1 RLRVEHGL
9 PARPLPPQRCL
20 HRLPRAGRAHP
31 RLRPQPRA
39 TPLDQAGRPRTAQVA
54 LQRRH
59 GRLTQPD
66 LVTVLPTTPGPRPD
80 PHPGPGRP
88 GPQTRPRGL
97 RPDQASNPV
106 PAPAC
111 WLRGN
116 IESPTRA
123 GGGGASHPCAFATM
137 PHHPVIPGAARD
149 PPAACPSSHH
159 GMHWRDSI
167 STRPTHAEHRHAK
180 PSAGTRA
187 MPVAGPAAQPADA
200 DAIAAAPPPTGGP
213 LPALRVPAQPFA
225 KSEYARFDEPWAMA
239 FLPDGRLLVTE
250 KAGRLRLFDPAS
262 RQL

>member
-1 RLRVEHGL
+1 GRPGRSGAALPGGGRHRPADRLRVEHGL

-54 LQRRH
+54 LQCRH

-66 LVTVLPTTPGPRPD
+66 LATVLPTTPGPRPD

-106 PAPAC
+106 STPAC

-116 IESPTRA
+116 IESSTRA
-123 GGGGASHPCAFATM
+123 FVAAPARASAASISPVSTRFQSLIRLHPRRSVAKKVLLPTEETRD
-137 PHHPVIPGAARD
+137 PRPGARG
-149 PPAACPSSHH
+149 P
-159 GMHWRDSI
+159 
-167 STRPTHAEHRHAK
+167 RPEA
-180 PSAGTRA
+180 
-187 MPVAGPAAQPADA
+187 
-200 DAIAAAPPPTGGP
+200 
-213 LPALRVPAQPFA
+213 
-225 KSEYARFDEPWAMA
+225 
-239 FLPDGRLLVTE
+239 
-250 KAGRLRLFDPAS
+250 
-262 RQL
+262 